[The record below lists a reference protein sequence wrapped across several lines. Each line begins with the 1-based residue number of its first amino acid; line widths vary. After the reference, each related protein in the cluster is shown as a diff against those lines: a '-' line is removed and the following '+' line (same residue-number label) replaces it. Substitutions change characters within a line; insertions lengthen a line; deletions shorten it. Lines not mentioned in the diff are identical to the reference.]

1 MSRVAAIYKNNQRKK
16 LSAKLADKRAVLK
29 AAVSDLKKSPAERQ
43 AAAQKLAE
51 LPRNSSRTRVRN
63 RCAVTGRPRGTLRKF
78 GLGRNMFR
86 DLALQGQ
93 IPGVRKSSW

>member
-16 LSAKLADKRAVLK
+16 LAAKYADKREALREI
-29 AAVSDLKKSPAERQ
+29 VSDLKKSPADRI

-51 LPRNSSRTRVRN
+51 LPRNSSKTRIRN

-78 GLGRNMFR
+78 GLGRNKFR
-86 DLALQGQ
+86 DLALEGQ

>member
-1 MSRVAAIYKNNQRKK
+1 MSRVAAIYKNNQRK
-16 LSAKLADKRAVLK
+16 LLVAKLRDKREVLR
-29 AAVSDLKKSPAERQ
+29 AAVSDLKKSPAERM

-51 LPRNSSRTRVRN
+51 MPRNSSKTRIRN

-78 GLGRNMFR
+78 GLARNKFR
-86 DLALQGQ
+86 DLALEGQ